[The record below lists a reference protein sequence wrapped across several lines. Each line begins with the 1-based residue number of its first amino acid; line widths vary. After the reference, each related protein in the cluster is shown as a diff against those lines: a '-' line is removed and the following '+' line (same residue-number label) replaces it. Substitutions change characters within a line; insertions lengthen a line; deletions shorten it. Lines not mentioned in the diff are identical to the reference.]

1 MSSLDIIEKTVEL
14 IRKRRNPNFD
24 IEKIPFDDKKT
35 YQLLWKSYIIGI
47 YQLELLKGLRELV
60 IKTKPSRLEDLA
72 DLIPFASKSYSEE
85 YAKLIY
91 QTAYLK
97 ANYTIEFYVVLLS
110 IEMSE
115 ITDEQKF
122 YKRISD
128 ILNEA
133 KQLGIKILPPDVNES
148 DFEFKIENQNSIRYG
163 LGAIEGADINVIKNI
178 LKARKLGKFRS
189 IEDLK
194 IRVKGINKKTLEALI
209 KSGACD
215 TIKIYSSSNKNLLS
229 TSILFSS
236 SNLLDN

>member
-35 YQLLWKSYIIGI
+35 YQLLWKGYVLGI

-60 IKTKPSRLEDLA
+60 IKTKPSKLEDLA
-72 DLIPFASKSYSEE
+72 KLIPFASKSYSEE

-115 ITDEQKF
+115 ITDKQKF
-122 YKRISD
+122 YKKISD

-133 KQLGIKILPPDVNES
+133 KQLGINILPPDINES

-163 LGAIEGADINVIKNI
+163 LGAIEGADINVIKDI

-189 IEDLK
+189 IPDLR
-194 IRVKGINKKTLEALI
+194 IRVSSLNRKTLEALI

-215 TIKIYSSSNKNLLS
+215 SIFNHKSVINNNFIFKSN
-229 TSILFSS
+229 FV
-236 SNLLDN
+236 